1 MFDFVWHDSSL
12 PWEERVPFHSSK
24 LSGHVYHVSSEQKEG
39 PGDAGKVLQ
48 VLQAGNALE
57 SDESEV

>member
-1 MFDFVWHDSSL
+1 M
-12 PWEERVPFHSSK
+12 PFHSSK
-24 LSGHVYHVSSEQKEG
+24 LSGHVYHVSSERKEG

-57 SDESEV
+57 SDESEVQKCK